1 MKRYFFSIFTLS
13 FLATFNALYLSY
25 KAYYVRFVDPLGLSS
40 FCDISSVFSCTEVLR
55 SPYSIVFGL
64 SFPWIALAVYPFL
77 ATIAVLGM
85 KKASAMYMRTIAYLA
100 TGGLLFNA
108 FIIYREVMFI
118 HAYCLLCLVCTVVIA
133 SIASLSWYALCRHK
147 K

>member
-1 MKRYFFSIFTLS
+1 MFIH
-13 FLATFNALYLSY
+13 
-25 KAYYVRFVDPLGLSS
+25 
-40 FCDISSVFSCTEVLR
+40 TEVLR